1 MQVLAVRRR
10 SVRAR
15 WTFLSSVLVVLVTA
29 ASAQAGT
36 FAGYATTGFEYT
48 NKAECCED
56 AIFAAQDNAALDCE
70 SSGGYPNLRANSARG
85 RCDWATK
92 RGPDGR
98 SVFKC
103 EANVNVPCR

>member
-1 MQVLAVRRR
+1 MQLLAVWRNGI
-10 SVRAR
+10 RAA
-15 WTFLSSVLVVLVTA
+15 WTFLCTVLLMLLTA
-29 ASAQAGT
+29 ASAHAGT

-70 SSGGYPNLRANSARG
+70 RSGGYPNLRANSARG

-92 RGPDGR
+92 RGSDGR

-103 EANVNVPCR
+103 AANVNVPCR